1 MAKNFFKRY
10 IWLVDL
16 INRRKYV
23 SFKEIN
29 EAWMRS
35 PLNETGDPLSERT
48 FFNHK
53 DAIAGMF
60 GIEILND
67 RSLGFYIGRS
77 DVGSDETSD
86 WMLHTLCL
94 NNVLHEN
101 ADMKDRILME
111 KVPSSERFLTDIIS
125 AMRDF
130 RVISLCYQSFRHP
143 EPFCFNVRPY
153 CVKYFKQRWYLL
165 GDSDLGL
172 RIYSLD
178 RFVDMEELEEH
189 FEIPKGFD
197 AEEYFGNY
205 FGVIIGEEPEDVK
218 IRVGPDDTDDAPVF
232 PFVWEKIEPL
242 IEGLPLVA
250 HNSRFDE
257 GCLKSVFKVYQMDY
271 PDYEFFDTLAASR
284 RHFGCA
290 LPNHQ
295 LQTVAAAC
303 GYDLTNH
310 HHALADAEA
319 CAAIAMKIL

>member
-23 SFKEIN
+23 SFKEIS

-205 FGVIIGEEPEDVK
+205 LGVIIGEEPEDVK
-218 IRVGPDDTDDAPVF
+218 IRVVPDQVKYFRTLPMHGTQRETVQEDGSSVFSYHIAPTLD
-232 PFVWEKIEPL
+232 FVQEILSHGADVEVLEPAEL
-242 IEGLPLVA
+242 RESVADIIAGMASRYGLPV
-250 HNSRFDE
+250 SR
-257 GCLKSVFKVYQMDY
+257 
-271 PDYEFFDTLAASR
+271 
-284 RHFGCA
+284 
-290 LPNHQ
+290 
-295 LQTVAAAC
+295 
-303 GYDLTNH
+303 
-310 HHALADAEA
+310 
-319 CAAIAMKIL
+319 

>member
-23 SFKEIN
+23 SFKEIS

-35 PLNETGDPLSERT
+35 PLNETGEPLSERT

-125 AMRDF
+125 AMRGS

-218 IRVGPDDTDDAPVF
+218 IRVVPDQVKYFRTLPLHGSQRETAQEDGSSVFSYHIAPTF
-232 PFVWEKIEPL
+232 DFVQEILSHGADVEVLEPAEL
-242 IEGLPLVA
+242 RESIADNVAGMASRYGLPV
-250 HNSRFDE
+250 SR
-257 GCLKSVFKVYQMDY
+257 
-271 PDYEFFDTLAASR
+271 
-284 RHFGCA
+284 
-290 LPNHQ
+290 
-295 LQTVAAAC
+295 
-303 GYDLTNH
+303 
-310 HHALADAEA
+310 
-319 CAAIAMKIL
+319 

>member
-10 IWLVDL
+10 IWLVDM

-23 SFKEIN
+23 SFKEIS
-29 EAWMRS
+29 EAWRRS
-35 PLNETGDPLSERT
+35 PLNETGEPLSERT

-130 RVISLCYQSFRHP
+130 RVIRLCYQSFRHP

-189 FEIPKGFD
+189 FEIPKDFD

-218 IRVGPDDTDDAPVF
+218 IRVVPDQVKYFRTLPLHGSQRETVQEDGSSVFSYHIAPTF
-232 PFVWEKIEPL
+232 DFVQEILSHGADVEVLEPAEL
-242 IEGLPLVA
+242 RESIADNVAGMASRYGLPV
-250 HNSRFDE
+250 SR
-257 GCLKSVFKVYQMDY
+257 
-271 PDYEFFDTLAASR
+271 
-284 RHFGCA
+284 
-290 LPNHQ
+290 
-295 LQTVAAAC
+295 
-303 GYDLTNH
+303 
-310 HHALADAEA
+310 
-319 CAAIAMKIL
+319 

>member
-23 SFKEIN
+23 SFKEIS
-29 EAWMRS
+29 EAWRRS
-35 PLNETGDPLSERT
+35 PLNETGEPLSERT

-125 AMRDF
+125 AMRGS

-143 EPFCFNVRPY
+143 EPYSFNVRPY

-189 FEIPKGFD
+189 FEIPKDFD

-218 IRVGPDDTDDAPVF
+218 IRVVPDQVKYFRT
-232 PFVWEKIEPL
+232 
-242 IEGLPLVA
+242 LPLHGSQRETVQEDG
-250 HNSRFDE
+250 S
-257 GCLKSVFKVYQMDY
+257 SVFSYHIA
-271 PDYEFFDTLAASR
+271 PTFDFVQEILSHGADVEVLEPIELRERIADNVAEMASR
-284 RHFGCA
+284 YRI
-290 LPNHQ
+290 P
-295 LQTVAAAC
+295 VSR
-303 GYDLTNH
+303 
-310 HHALADAEA
+310 
-319 CAAIAMKIL
+319 

>member
-1 MAKNFFKRY
+1 MNFDKSDMVVMTDFKIFMDNGKEFFKRY

-23 SFKEIN
+23 SFKEIS

-130 RVISLCYQSFRHP
+130 RVIRLCYQSFRHP

-218 IRVGPDDTDDAPVF
+218 IRVVPDQVKYFRTLPLHGSQRETAQEDGSSVFSYHIAPTLD
-232 PFVWEKIEPL
+232 FVQEILSHGADVEVLEPAEL
-242 IEGLPLVA
+242 RESIADIIAGMASRYGLPV
-250 HNSRFDE
+250 SR
-257 GCLKSVFKVYQMDY
+257 
-271 PDYEFFDTLAASR
+271 
-284 RHFGCA
+284 
-290 LPNHQ
+290 
-295 LQTVAAAC
+295 
-303 GYDLTNH
+303 
-310 HHALADAEA
+310 
-319 CAAIAMKIL
+319 

>member
-23 SFKEIN
+23 SFKEIS

-218 IRVGPDDTDDAPVF
+218 IRVVPDQVKYFRTLPMHGSQRETVQEDVSSVFSYHIAPTLD
-232 PFVWEKIEPL
+232 FVQEILSHGADVEVLEPAEL
-242 IEGLPLVA
+242 RESIADIIAGMASRYGLPV
-250 HNSRFDE
+250 SR
-257 GCLKSVFKVYQMDY
+257 
-271 PDYEFFDTLAASR
+271 
-284 RHFGCA
+284 
-290 LPNHQ
+290 
-295 LQTVAAAC
+295 
-303 GYDLTNH
+303 
-310 HHALADAEA
+310 
-319 CAAIAMKIL
+319 

>member
-23 SFKEIN
+23 SFKEIS

-101 ADMKDRILME
+101 ADMKNRILME

-130 RVISLCYQSFRHP
+130 RVISLCYQGFRHP

-218 IRVGPDDTDDAPVF
+218 IRVVPDQVKYFRTLPMHGSQRETVQEDGSSVFSYHIAPTLD
-232 PFVWEKIEPL
+232 FVQEILSHGADVEVLEPAEL
-242 IEGLPLVA
+242 RESVADIIAGMASRYGLPV
-250 HNSRFDE
+250 SR
-257 GCLKSVFKVYQMDY
+257 
-271 PDYEFFDTLAASR
+271 
-284 RHFGCA
+284 
-290 LPNHQ
+290 
-295 LQTVAAAC
+295 
-303 GYDLTNH
+303 
-310 HHALADAEA
+310 
-319 CAAIAMKIL
+319 

>member
-23 SFKEIN
+23 SFKEIS

-218 IRVGPDDTDDAPVF
+218 IRVVPDQVKYFRTLPMHGSQRETVQEDGSSVFSYHIAPTF
-232 PFVWEKIEPL
+232 DFVQEILSHGADVEVLEPAEL
-242 IEGLPLVA
+242 RESIADNVAGMASRYGLPV
-250 HNSRFDE
+250 SR
-257 GCLKSVFKVYQMDY
+257 
-271 PDYEFFDTLAASR
+271 
-284 RHFGCA
+284 
-290 LPNHQ
+290 
-295 LQTVAAAC
+295 
-303 GYDLTNH
+303 
-310 HHALADAEA
+310 
-319 CAAIAMKIL
+319 

>member
-23 SFKEIN
+23 SFKEIS
-29 EAWMRS
+29 EAWRRS
-35 PLNETGDPLSERT
+35 PLNETGEPLSERT

-130 RVISLCYQSFRHP
+130 RVISLCYQGFRHP

-153 CVKYFKQRWYLL
+153 CVKYFKQRWYML

-218 IRVGPDDTDDAPVF
+218 IRVVPDQVKYFRTLPLHGSQRETVQEDGSSVFSYHIAPTF
-232 PFVWEKIEPL
+232 DFVQEILSHGADVEVLEPAEL
-242 IEGLPLVA
+242 RESVADIIAGMASRYGLPV
-250 HNSRFDE
+250 SR
-257 GCLKSVFKVYQMDY
+257 
-271 PDYEFFDTLAASR
+271 
-284 RHFGCA
+284 
-290 LPNHQ
+290 
-295 LQTVAAAC
+295 
-303 GYDLTNH
+303 
-310 HHALADAEA
+310 
-319 CAAIAMKIL
+319 

>member
-23 SFKEIN
+23 SFKEIS

-111 KVPSSERFLTDIIS
+111 EVPSSERFLTDIIS

-218 IRVGPDDTDDAPVF
+218 IRVVPDQVKYFRTLPLHGSQRETVQEDGSSVFSYHIAPTF
-232 PFVWEKIEPL
+232 DFVQEILSHGADVEVLEPAEL
-242 IEGLPLVA
+242 RESIADIIAGMASRYGLPV
-250 HNSRFDE
+250 SR
-257 GCLKSVFKVYQMDY
+257 
-271 PDYEFFDTLAASR
+271 
-284 RHFGCA
+284 
-290 LPNHQ
+290 
-295 LQTVAAAC
+295 
-303 GYDLTNH
+303 
-310 HHALADAEA
+310 
-319 CAAIAMKIL
+319 

>member
-101 ADMKDRILME
+101 ADMKDRIFME

-130 RVISLCYQSFRHP
+130 RVIRLCYQSFRHP

-178 RFVDMEELEEH
+178 RFVDMEELEER

-218 IRVGPDDTDDAPVF
+218 IRVVPDQVKYFRTLPMHGSQRETAQEDGSSVFSYHIAPTF
-232 PFVWEKIEPL
+232 DFVQEILSHGADVEVLEPAEL
-242 IEGLPLVA
+242 RESIADIIAGMASRYGLPV
-250 HNSRFDE
+250 SR
-257 GCLKSVFKVYQMDY
+257 
-271 PDYEFFDTLAASR
+271 
-284 RHFGCA
+284 
-290 LPNHQ
+290 
-295 LQTVAAAC
+295 
-303 GYDLTNH
+303 
-310 HHALADAEA
+310 
-319 CAAIAMKIL
+319 

>member
-218 IRVGPDDTDDAPVF
+218 IRVVPDQVKYFRTLPMHGSQRETVQEDGSSVFSYHIAPTF
-232 PFVWEKIEPL
+232 DFVQEILSHGADVEVIEPAEL
-242 IEGLPLVA
+242 RESVAGIIAGMASRYGLPV
-250 HNSRFDE
+250 SR
-257 GCLKSVFKVYQMDY
+257 
-271 PDYEFFDTLAASR
+271 
-284 RHFGCA
+284 
-290 LPNHQ
+290 
-295 LQTVAAAC
+295 
-303 GYDLTNH
+303 
-310 HHALADAEA
+310 
-319 CAAIAMKIL
+319 

>member
-130 RVISLCYQSFRHP
+130 RVISLCYQNFRHP

-218 IRVGPDDTDDAPVF
+218 IRVVPDQVKYFRTLPLHGSQRETVQEDGSSVFSYHIAPTF
-232 PFVWEKIEPL
+232 DFVQEILSHGADVEVLEPAEL
-242 IEGLPLVA
+242 RESIADSVAGMASRYGLPV
-250 HNSRFDE
+250 SR
-257 GCLKSVFKVYQMDY
+257 
-271 PDYEFFDTLAASR
+271 
-284 RHFGCA
+284 
-290 LPNHQ
+290 
-295 LQTVAAAC
+295 
-303 GYDLTNH
+303 
-310 HHALADAEA
+310 
-319 CAAIAMKIL
+319 

>member
-23 SFKEIN
+23 SFKEIS

-94 NNVLHEN
+94 NNMLHEN

-130 RVISLCYQSFRHP
+130 RVIRLCYQSFRHP

-218 IRVGPDDTDDAPVF
+218 IRVVPDQVKYFRTLPMHGSQRETVQEDGSSVFSYHIAPTF
-232 PFVWEKIEPL
+232 DFVQEILSHGADVEVLEPAEL
-242 IEGLPLVA
+242 RESIADIVAGMASRYGLPV
-250 HNSRFDE
+250 SR
-257 GCLKSVFKVYQMDY
+257 
-271 PDYEFFDTLAASR
+271 
-284 RHFGCA
+284 
-290 LPNHQ
+290 
-295 LQTVAAAC
+295 
-303 GYDLTNH
+303 
-310 HHALADAEA
+310 
-319 CAAIAMKIL
+319 

>member
-23 SFKEIN
+23 SFKEIS
-29 EAWMRS
+29 EAWRRS
-35 PLNETGDPLSERT
+35 PLNETGEPLSERT

-218 IRVGPDDTDDAPVF
+218 IRVVPDQVKYFRTLPMHGSQRETVQEDGSSVFSYHIAPTF
-232 PFVWEKIEPL
+232 DFVQEILSHGADVEVLEPIEL
-242 IEGLPLVA
+242 RERIADNVAGMASRYGLPV
-250 HNSRFDE
+250 SR
-257 GCLKSVFKVYQMDY
+257 
-271 PDYEFFDTLAASR
+271 
-284 RHFGCA
+284 
-290 LPNHQ
+290 
-295 LQTVAAAC
+295 
-303 GYDLTNH
+303 
-310 HHALADAEA
+310 
-319 CAAIAMKIL
+319 

>member
-16 INRRKYV
+16 INRRKYG
-23 SFKEIN
+23 SLKEIS

-130 RVISLCYQSFRHP
+130 RVISLCYQGFRHP

-218 IRVGPDDTDDAPVF
+218 IRVVPDQVKYFRTSAWVSEGDGAGGRKFGFQLPHRPDLRLRAGN
-232 PFVWEKIEPL
+232 PL
-242 IEGLPLVA
+242 A
-250 HNSRFDE
+250 WN
-257 GCLKSVFKVYQMDY
+257 GCGGARTGRVTRKC
-271 PDYEFFDTLAASR
+271 R
-284 RHFGCA
+284 
-290 LPNHQ
+290 
-295 LQTVAAAC
+295 
-303 GYDLTNH
+303 
-310 HHALADAEA
+310 
-319 CAAIAMKIL
+319 

>member
-23 SFKEIN
+23 SFKEIS
-29 EAWMRS
+29 EAWRRS
-35 PLNETGDPLSERT
+35 PLNETGEPLSERT

-125 AMRDF
+125 AMRGS

-143 EPFCFNVRPY
+143 EPYSFNVRPY

-218 IRVGPDDTDDAPVF
+218 IRVVPDQVKYFRTLPLHGSQRETVQEDGSSVFSYHIAPTF
-232 PFVWEKIEPL
+232 DFVQEILSHGADVEVLEPAEL
-242 IEGLPLVA
+242 RESVADIIAGMASRYGLPV
-250 HNSRFDE
+250 SR
-257 GCLKSVFKVYQMDY
+257 
-271 PDYEFFDTLAASR
+271 
-284 RHFGCA
+284 
-290 LPNHQ
+290 
-295 LQTVAAAC
+295 
-303 GYDLTNH
+303 
-310 HHALADAEA
+310 
-319 CAAIAMKIL
+319 

>member
-218 IRVGPDDTDDAPVF
+218 IRVVPDQVKYFRTLPLHGSQRETVQEDGSSVFSYHIAPTF
-232 PFVWEKIEPL
+232 DFVQEILSHGADVEVLEPAEL
-242 IEGLPLVA
+242 RESIADSVAGMASRYGLPV
-250 HNSRFDE
+250 SR
-257 GCLKSVFKVYQMDY
+257 
-271 PDYEFFDTLAASR
+271 
-284 RHFGCA
+284 
-290 LPNHQ
+290 
-295 LQTVAAAC
+295 
-303 GYDLTNH
+303 
-310 HHALADAEA
+310 
-319 CAAIAMKIL
+319 

>member
-23 SFKEIN
+23 SFKEIS

-189 FEIPKGFD
+189 FEIPKDFD

-218 IRVGPDDTDDAPVF
+218 IRVVPDQVKYFRTLPLHGSQRETVQEDGSSVFSYHIAPTLD
-232 PFVWEKIEPL
+232 FVQEILSHGADVEVLEPAEL
-242 IEGLPLVA
+242 RESVADIIAGMASRYGLPV
-250 HNSRFDE
+250 SR
-257 GCLKSVFKVYQMDY
+257 
-271 PDYEFFDTLAASR
+271 
-284 RHFGCA
+284 
-290 LPNHQ
+290 
-295 LQTVAAAC
+295 
-303 GYDLTNH
+303 
-310 HHALADAEA
+310 
-319 CAAIAMKIL
+319 

>member
-1 MAKNFFKRY
+1 M
-10 IWLVDL
+10 VDL

-23 SFKEIN
+23 SFKEIS

-130 RVISLCYQSFRHP
+130 RVIRLCYQSFRHP

-218 IRVGPDDTDDAPVF
+218 IRVVPDQVKYFRTLPMHGSQRETVQEDGSSVFSYHIAPTLD
-232 PFVWEKIEPL
+232 FVQEILSHGADVEVLEPAEL
-242 IEGLPLVA
+242 RESIADIIAGMASRYGLPV
-250 HNSRFDE
+250 SR
-257 GCLKSVFKVYQMDY
+257 
-271 PDYEFFDTLAASR
+271 
-284 RHFGCA
+284 
-290 LPNHQ
+290 
-295 LQTVAAAC
+295 
-303 GYDLTNH
+303 
-310 HHALADAEA
+310 
-319 CAAIAMKIL
+319 

>member
-23 SFKEIN
+23 SFKEIS

-130 RVISLCYQSFRHP
+130 RVIRLCYQSFRHP

-153 CVKYFKQRWYLL
+153 CVKYFRQRWYLL

-218 IRVGPDDTDDAPVF
+218 IRVVPDQVKYFRTLPMHGSQRETVQEDGSSVFSYHIAPTLD
-232 PFVWEKIEPL
+232 FVQEILSHGADVEVLEPAEL
-242 IEGLPLVA
+242 RESVADIIAGMASRYGLPV
-250 HNSRFDE
+250 SR
-257 GCLKSVFKVYQMDY
+257 
-271 PDYEFFDTLAASR
+271 
-284 RHFGCA
+284 
-290 LPNHQ
+290 
-295 LQTVAAAC
+295 
-303 GYDLTNH
+303 
-310 HHALADAEA
+310 
-319 CAAIAMKIL
+319 

>member
-23 SFKEIN
+23 SFKEIS

-165 GDSDLGL
+165 GDSDLWL

-218 IRVGPDDTDDAPVF
+218 IRVVPDQVKYFRTLPLHGSQRETAQEDGSSVFSYHIAPTF
-232 PFVWEKIEPL
+232 DFVQEILSHGADVEVLEPAEL
-242 IEGLPLVA
+242 RESVADIIAGMASRYGLPV
-250 HNSRFDE
+250 SR
-257 GCLKSVFKVYQMDY
+257 
-271 PDYEFFDTLAASR
+271 
-284 RHFGCA
+284 
-290 LPNHQ
+290 
-295 LQTVAAAC
+295 
-303 GYDLTNH
+303 
-310 HHALADAEA
+310 
-319 CAAIAMKIL
+319 

>member
-23 SFKEIN
+23 SFKEIS

-130 RVISLCYQSFRHP
+130 RVISLCYQGFRHP

-197 AEEYFGNY
+197 AEEYFENY

-218 IRVGPDDTDDAPVF
+218 IRVVPDQVKYFRTLPLHGSQRETAQEDGSSVFSYHIAPTFDFVQEILSHGTDVE
-232 PFVWEKIEPL
+232 VLEPAEL
-242 IEGLPLVA
+242 RESVADIIAGMASRYGLPV
-250 HNSRFDE
+250 SR
-257 GCLKSVFKVYQMDY
+257 
-271 PDYEFFDTLAASR
+271 
-284 RHFGCA
+284 
-290 LPNHQ
+290 
-295 LQTVAAAC
+295 
-303 GYDLTNH
+303 
-310 HHALADAEA
+310 
-319 CAAIAMKIL
+319 

>member
-218 IRVGPDDTDDAPVF
+218 IRVVPDQVKYFRTLPMHGSQRETVQEDGSSVFSYHIAPTLD
-232 PFVWEKIEPL
+232 FVQEILSHGADVEVLEPAEL
-242 IEGLPLVA
+242 RESIADIIAGMASRYGLPV
-250 HNSRFDE
+250 
-257 GCLKSVFKVYQMDY
+257 
-271 PDYEFFDTLAASR
+271 SR
-284 RHFGCA
+284 RISLNKSYKDLA
-290 LPNHQ
+290 LWDFH
-295 LQTVAAAC
+295 C
-303 GYDLTNH
+303 G
-310 HHALADAEA
+310 
-319 CAAIAMKIL
+319 

>member
-130 RVISLCYQSFRHP
+130 RVIRLCYQSFRHP

-189 FEIPKGFD
+189 FEIPKDFD

-218 IRVGPDDTDDAPVF
+218 IRVVPDQVKYFRTLPMHGSQRETVQEDGSSVFSYHIAPTF
-232 PFVWEKIEPL
+232 DFVQEILSHGADVEVLEPAEL
-242 IEGLPLVA
+242 RESVADIIAGMASRYGLPV
-250 HNSRFDE
+250 SR
-257 GCLKSVFKVYQMDY
+257 
-271 PDYEFFDTLAASR
+271 
-284 RHFGCA
+284 
-290 LPNHQ
+290 
-295 LQTVAAAC
+295 
-303 GYDLTNH
+303 
-310 HHALADAEA
+310 
-319 CAAIAMKIL
+319 

>member
-1 MAKNFFKRY
+1 MNFDKSDMVVMTDFKIFMDNGKEFFKRY

-218 IRVGPDDTDDAPVF
+218 IRVVPDQVKYFRTLPLHGSQRETVQEDGSSVFSYHIAPTF
-232 PFVWEKIEPL
+232 DFVQEILSHGADVEVLEPAEL
-242 IEGLPLVA
+242 RESIADIIAGMASRYGLPV
-250 HNSRFDE
+250 SR
-257 GCLKSVFKVYQMDY
+257 
-271 PDYEFFDTLAASR
+271 
-284 RHFGCA
+284 
-290 LPNHQ
+290 
-295 LQTVAAAC
+295 
-303 GYDLTNH
+303 
-310 HHALADAEA
+310 
-319 CAAIAMKIL
+319 

>member
-23 SFKEIN
+23 SFKEIS

-101 ADMKDRILME
+101 ADMKDRIFME

-130 RVISLCYQSFRHP
+130 RVIRLCYQSFRHP

-178 RFVDMEELEEH
+178 RFVDMEELEER

-218 IRVGPDDTDDAPVF
+218 IRVVPDQVKYFRTLPMHGSQRETAQEDGSSVFSYHIAPTLD
-232 PFVWEKIEPL
+232 FVQEILSHGADVEVLEPAEL
-242 IEGLPLVA
+242 RESVADIIAGMASRYGLPV
-250 HNSRFDE
+250 SR
-257 GCLKSVFKVYQMDY
+257 
-271 PDYEFFDTLAASR
+271 
-284 RHFGCA
+284 
-290 LPNHQ
+290 
-295 LQTVAAAC
+295 
-303 GYDLTNH
+303 
-310 HHALADAEA
+310 
-319 CAAIAMKIL
+319 

>member
-178 RFVDMEELEEH
+178 HFVDMEELEEH

-218 IRVGPDDTDDAPVF
+218 IRVVPDQVKYFRTLPLHGSQRETVQEDGSSVFSYHIAPTF
-232 PFVWEKIEPL
+232 DFVQEILSHGADVEVLEPAEL
-242 IEGLPLVA
+242 RESIADIIAGMASRYGLPV
-250 HNSRFDE
+250 SR
-257 GCLKSVFKVYQMDY
+257 
-271 PDYEFFDTLAASR
+271 
-284 RHFGCA
+284 
-290 LPNHQ
+290 
-295 LQTVAAAC
+295 
-303 GYDLTNH
+303 
-310 HHALADAEA
+310 
-319 CAAIAMKIL
+319 

>member
-23 SFKEIN
+23 SFKEIS

-130 RVISLCYQSFRHP
+130 RVIRLCYQSFRHP

-178 RFVDMEELEEH
+178 RFVDMEELEER

-205 FGVIIGEEPEDVK
+205 FGVIIGEKPEDVK
-218 IRVGPDDTDDAPVF
+218 IRVVPDQVKYFRTLPLHGSQRETVQEDGSSVFSYHIAPTF
-232 PFVWEKIEPL
+232 DFVQEILSHGADVEVLEPAEL
-242 IEGLPLVA
+242 RESIADIVAGMASRYGLPV
-250 HNSRFDE
+250 SR
-257 GCLKSVFKVYQMDY
+257 
-271 PDYEFFDTLAASR
+271 
-284 RHFGCA
+284 
-290 LPNHQ
+290 
-295 LQTVAAAC
+295 
-303 GYDLTNH
+303 
-310 HHALADAEA
+310 
-319 CAAIAMKIL
+319 

>member
-23 SFKEIN
+23 SFKEIS
-29 EAWMRS
+29 EAWRRS
-35 PLNETGDPLSERT
+35 PLNETGEPLSERT

-125 AMRDF
+125 AMRGS

-143 EPFCFNVRPY
+143 EPYSFNVWPY

-205 FGVIIGEEPEDVK
+205 FGVIIGEKPEDVK
-218 IRVGPDDTDDAPVF
+218 IRVVPDQVKYFRTLPLHGSQRETVQEDGSSVFSYHIAPTF
-232 PFVWEKIEPL
+232 DFVQEILSHGADVEVLEPAEL
-242 IEGLPLVA
+242 RESIADNVAGMASRYGLPV
-250 HNSRFDE
+250 SR
-257 GCLKSVFKVYQMDY
+257 
-271 PDYEFFDTLAASR
+271 
-284 RHFGCA
+284 
-290 LPNHQ
+290 
-295 LQTVAAAC
+295 
-303 GYDLTNH
+303 
-310 HHALADAEA
+310 
-319 CAAIAMKIL
+319 

>member
-1 MAKNFFKRY
+1 MNFDKSDMVVMTDFKIFMDNGKEFFKRY

-23 SFKEIN
+23 SFKEIS

-218 IRVGPDDTDDAPVF
+218 IRVVPDQVKYFRTLPLHGSQRETTQEDGSSVFSYHIAPTF
-232 PFVWEKIEPL
+232 DFVQEILSHGADVEVLEPAEL
-242 IEGLPLVA
+242 RESVADIIAGMASRYGLPV
-250 HNSRFDE
+250 SR
-257 GCLKSVFKVYQMDY
+257 
-271 PDYEFFDTLAASR
+271 
-284 RHFGCA
+284 
-290 LPNHQ
+290 
-295 LQTVAAAC
+295 
-303 GYDLTNH
+303 
-310 HHALADAEA
+310 
-319 CAAIAMKIL
+319 

>member
-1 MAKNFFKRY
+1 MNFDKSDMVVMTDFKIFMDNGKEFFKRY

-16 INRRKYV
+16 INRRKHV

-53 DAIAGMF
+53 DAIAEMF

-130 RVISLCYQSFRHP
+130 RVIRLCYQSFRHP

-218 IRVGPDDTDDAPVF
+218 IRVVPDQVKYFRTLPMHGSQRETVQEDGSSVFSYHIAPTLD
-232 PFVWEKIEPL
+232 FVQEILSHGADVEVLEPAEL
-242 IEGLPLVA
+242 RESVADIIAGMASRYGLPV
-250 HNSRFDE
+250 SR
-257 GCLKSVFKVYQMDY
+257 
-271 PDYEFFDTLAASR
+271 
-284 RHFGCA
+284 
-290 LPNHQ
+290 
-295 LQTVAAAC
+295 
-303 GYDLTNH
+303 
-310 HHALADAEA
+310 
-319 CAAIAMKIL
+319 

>member
-23 SFKEIN
+23 SFKEIS
-29 EAWMRS
+29 EAWRRS
-35 PLNETGDPLSERT
+35 PLNETGEPLSERT

-130 RVISLCYQSFRHP
+130 RVIRLCYQSFRHP

-218 IRVGPDDTDDAPVF
+218 IRVVPDQVKYFRTLPMHGSQRETTQEDGSSVFSYHIAPTLD
-232 PFVWEKIEPL
+232 FVQEILSHGADVEVLEPAEL
-242 IEGLPLVA
+242 RESVADIIAGMASRYGLPV
-250 HNSRFDE
+250 SR
-257 GCLKSVFKVYQMDY
+257 
-271 PDYEFFDTLAASR
+271 
-284 RHFGCA
+284 
-290 LPNHQ
+290 
-295 LQTVAAAC
+295 
-303 GYDLTNH
+303 
-310 HHALADAEA
+310 
-319 CAAIAMKIL
+319 

>member
-23 SFKEIN
+23 SFKEIS

-130 RVISLCYQSFRHP
+130 RVIRLCYQSFRHP

-153 CVKYFKQRWYLL
+153 FVKYFKQRWYLL

-218 IRVGPDDTDDAPVF
+218 IRVVPDQVKYFRTLPMHGSQRETVQEDGSSVFSYHIAPTF
-232 PFVWEKIEPL
+232 DFVQEILSHGADVEVLEPAEL
-242 IEGLPLVA
+242 RESIADIIAGMASRYGLPV
-250 HNSRFDE
+250 SR
-257 GCLKSVFKVYQMDY
+257 
-271 PDYEFFDTLAASR
+271 
-284 RHFGCA
+284 
-290 LPNHQ
+290 
-295 LQTVAAAC
+295 
-303 GYDLTNH
+303 
-310 HHALADAEA
+310 
-319 CAAIAMKIL
+319 